1 MGRLINRKNL
11 SLNKYSE
18 EGYRNITLNI
28 DGESISTENQICI
41 KCTKVSN
48 SLCQF
53 IFPTTIAQSTIG
65 GRQGSNACTIIA
77 VRFGAYCVQYNLD
90 VSLLW
95 KQLPQLWASSFI
107 SAICDGNDMYDEVYS
122 DTAVYLDVEDV
133 VQSVGTE
140 CNVESVSAIFGFTD
154 ANDFADLAAHIS
166 NVQQP
171 SYGVLIGCGKSV
183 GILVQ
188 ANGLCALIDSHI
200 HTSSGAIILMADS
213 PSSLITAY
221 LRILL
226 EQNLALNLCTF
237 TWVMYGNASG

>member
-1 MGRLINRKNL
+1 MGRLINRKSL

-18 EGYRNITLNI
+18 EGYRNLTLNI
-28 DGESISTENQICI
+28 DGISTENQICI
-41 KCTKVSN
+41 KCTKVSS

-77 VRFGAYCVQYNLD
+77 VIFGAYCVKYNLD

-107 SAICDGNDMYDEVYS
+107 SAICDGNDMYDEVYG

-140 CNVESVSAIFGFTD
+140 CNVQSISAVFGFTD

-213 PSSLITAY
+213 PSSVITAY